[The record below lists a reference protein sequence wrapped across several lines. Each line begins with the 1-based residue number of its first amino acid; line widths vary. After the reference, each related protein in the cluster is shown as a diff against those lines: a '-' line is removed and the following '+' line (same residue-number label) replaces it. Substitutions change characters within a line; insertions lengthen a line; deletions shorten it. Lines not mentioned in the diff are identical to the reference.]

1 MFPIHSGNTSS
12 SSSDSSSAKTQK
24 NLISSDEITIENFD
38 RCIDDFRLTQIQKD
52 HVYKTP
58 RLNLF
63 TSDYVIR
70 TEERNVQIKKADSKI
85 ELLSPTSIAKH
96 KEEGFRYIH
105 IGLVQVGVKPLNREG
120 LNTSILATLRDKR
133 FRNFK
138 DSLLGTVESSLYKGP
153 ISFDCYPNF
162 TVSLE
167 DTNLLKSLVLDI
179 QTHNYVMEDGS
190 IPIALIFKVH
200 YKAMMSAFK
209 TKSRYHSKKGETLL
223 LQTDMTRS
231 NVVIPQ
237 PIQWNQVT
245 LPPEWILEGATE
257 SDPKHIEKVEPN
269 TQLKNVTQF

>member
-1 MFPIHSGNTSS
+1 M
-12 SSSDSSSAKTQK
+12 
-24 NLISSDEITIENFD
+24 
-38 RCIDDFRLTQIQKD
+38 
-52 HVYKTP
+52 P

-96 KEEGFRYIH
+96 KEKGFRYIH

-138 DSLLGTVESSLYKGP
+138 DSLLGTVESSLCKGP

-257 SDPKHIEKVEPN
+257 SNPKDIEKVEPN
-269 TQLKNVTQF
+269 TQIKNVT

>member
-12 SSSDSSSAKTQK
+12 SSSESSSAKAQK

-96 KEEGFRYIH
+96 KEKGFRYIH

-138 DSLLGTVESSLYKGP
+138 DSLLGTVESSLCKGP

-162 TVSLE
+162 TISLE

-200 YKAMMSAFK
+200 YKAMISAFK
-209 TKSRYHSKKGETLL
+209 TKSQTHSKKGETLL

-231 NVVIPQ
+231 NVVIP
-237 PIQWNQVT
+237 
-245 LPPEWILEGATE
+245 
-257 SDPKHIEKVEPN
+257 
-269 TQLKNVTQF
+269 

>member
-1 MFPIHSGNTSS
+1 M
-12 SSSDSSSAKTQK
+12 
-24 NLISSDEITIENFD
+24 
-38 RCIDDFRLTQIQKD
+38 CIDDFRLTQIQKD

-96 KEEGFRYIH
+96 KEKGFRYIH

-120 LNTSILATLRDKR
+120 LNTSILATLWDKR

-138 DSLLGTVESSLYKGP
+138 DSLLGTVESSLCKGP

-167 DTNLLKSLVLDI
+167 DLPFK
-179 QTHNYVMEDGS
+179 
-190 IPIALIFKVH
+190 IFSSG
-200 YKAMMSAFK
+200 Y
-209 TKSRYHSKKGETLL
+209 
-223 LQTDMTRS
+223 
-231 NVVIPQ
+231 
-237 PIQWNQVT
+237 
-245 LPPEWILEGATE
+245 
-257 SDPKHIEKVEPN
+257 SDP
-269 TQLKNVTQF
+269 